1 MLEVEWMDGDMS
13 KGLTVT
19 HKDPF
24 TNTIDLSWEDVD
36 SAISQLLAYREL
48 MSTKKRLGL
57 SIFKEGGGG
66 GGGNEG
72 DGEEVENYGG
82 TK

>member
-1 MLEVEWMDGDMS
+1 MVEVEWMDGDMS

-19 HKDPF
+19 HQDPF
-24 TNTIDLSWEDVD
+24 TSTLDLRWEDVD

-48 MSTKKRLGL
+48 MGTKKRLGL

-72 DGEEVENYGG
+72 NEDGVDNYGG

>member
-1 MLEVEWMDGDMS
+1 MLEIEWTDGDMRN
-13 KGLTVT
+13 GLTVT

-24 TNTIDLSWEDVD
+24 TCTIDLSWEDVD

-48 MSTKKRLGL
+48 MSTQKRLGL
-57 SIFKEGGGG
+57 SVFKAQPSDSVNG
-66 GGGNEG
+66 G
-72 DGEEVENYGG
+72 DGEEVLNYGG

>member
-1 MLEVEWMDGDMS
+1 MFEVEWLDGDMR

-24 TNTIDLSWEDVD
+24 TCTIDLSWEDVD

-48 MSTKKRLGL
+48 MSTQKRLGL
-57 SIFKEGGGG
+57 SVFKAQPSDSVNG
-66 GGGNEG
+66 G
-72 DGEEVENYGG
+72 DGEEVLNYGG

>member
-1 MLEVEWMDGDMS
+1 MFEVEWKDGDMR

-24 TNTIDLSWEDVD
+24 TCTIDLSWEDVD

-48 MSTKKRLGL
+48 MSTQKRLGL
-57 SIFKEGGGG
+57 SVFKAEPSDSVNG
-66 GGGNEG
+66 G
-72 DGEEVENYGG
+72 DGEEVLNYGG

>member
-1 MLEVEWMDGDMS
+1 MLEIEWTDGDMRN
-13 KGLTVT
+13 GLTVT

-24 TNTIDLSWEDVD
+24 TCTIDLSWEDVD

-48 MSTKKRLGL
+48 MSTQKRLGL
-57 SIFKEGGGG
+57 SVFKAQPSDSVNG
-66 GGGNEG
+66 G
-72 DGEEVENYGG
+72 DGEEILNYGG

>member
-1 MLEVEWMDGDMS
+1 MLDIEWTDGDMR

-24 TNTIDLSWEDVD
+24 TCTIDLGWEDVD

-66 GGGNEG
+66 NEG

>member
-24 TNTIDLSWEDVD
+24 TSTLDLRWEDVD

-48 MSTKKRLGL
+48 MGTKKRLGL
-57 SIFKEGGGG
+57 SIFKEDPSDSV
-66 GGGNEG
+66 NNG
-72 DGEEVENYGG
+72 DGDEVLNYGG
-82 TK
+82 SK

>member
-57 SIFKEGGGG
+57 AVFKGEASDIIN
-66 GGGNEG
+66 NE
-72 DGEEVENYGG
+72 DEVLSYGG
-82 TK
+82 SK

>member
-57 SIFKEGGGG
+57 SIFKEESDTIV
-66 GGGNEG
+66 NNG
-72 DGEEVENYGG
+72 DGEEILSYGG
-82 TK
+82 SK

>member
-72 DGEEVENYGG
+72 NEDGVDNYGG

>member
-1 MLEVEWMDGDMS
+1 MLEVEWKDGDMS

-24 TNTIDLSWEDVD
+24 TSVVDLRWEDVD

-48 MSTKKRLGL
+48 MGTKKRLGL

-72 DGEEVENYGG
+72 NEDGVDNYGG

>member
-1 MLEVEWMDGDMS
+1 MASINKHKMGNYRL
-13 KGLTVT
+13 T

-24 TNTIDLSWEDVD
+24 TCTIDLRWEDVD

-57 SIFKEGGGG
+57 SIFKAGGGG

-72 DGEEVENYGG
+72 NEDGVDNYGG

>member
-19 HKDPF
+19 HQDPF
-24 TNTIDLSWEDVD
+24 TSTLDLRWEDVD

-57 SIFKEGGGG
+57 SIFKEGGVGY
-66 GGGNEG
+66 GGNEG
-72 DGEEVENYGG
+72 DGEEIL
-82 TK
+82 KLWWK

>member
-57 SIFKEGGGG
+57 AVFKGEASDII
-66 GGGNEG
+66 NNG
-72 DGEEVENYGG
+72 DGEEILSYGG
-82 TK
+82 SK

>member
-1 MLEVEWMDGDMS
+1 MLDIKWMDGDMRN
-13 KGLTVT
+13 GLTLT

-24 TNTIDLSWEDVD
+24 TATIDLNWDDVD
-36 SAISQLLAYREL
+36 SAISLLLAYREL

-57 SIFKEGGGG
+57 SVFKEQPSDSVNG
-66 GGGNEG
+66 G
-72 DGEEVENYGG
+72 DGEEILNYGG

>member
-1 MLEVEWMDGDMS
+1 MLDIEWTDGDMR

-24 TNTIDLSWEDVD
+24 TSTLDLRWEDVD

-48 MSTKKRLGL
+48 MGTKKRLGL
-57 SIFKEGGGG
+57 SIFKEEASDIING
-66 GGGNEG
+66 G
-72 DGEEVENYGG
+72 DGEEILNYGG
-82 TK
+82 SK

>member
-1 MLEVEWMDGDMS
+1 MLDMEWKDGDMS

-24 TNTIDLSWEDVD
+24 TCTIDLRWEDVD

-57 SIFKEGGGG
+57 SIFKEEPSDSV
-66 GGGNEG
+66 NNG
-72 DGEEVENYGG
+72 DGDEVLNYGG
-82 TK
+82 SK

>member
-1 MLEVEWMDGDMS
+1 MVEVEWKDGDMS

-24 TNTIDLSWEDVD
+24 TSTLDLRWEDVD

-48 MSTKKRLGL
+48 MGTKKRLGL
-57 SIFKEGGGG
+57 SIFKEEASDIING
-66 GGGNEG
+66 G
-72 DGEEVENYGG
+72 DGEEILNYGG
-82 TK
+82 SK